1 MPDMKKLAELMK
13 ELETSLGIC
22 TRCGM
27 CQAVCPLFSETGREA
42 DLARGKLALLDG
54 LIQEMFKNPDGVV
67 ERLNRCVL
75 CGSCESNCSSGV
87 SVLEI
92 FFKARAVI
100 SGFQGLSAAKKI
112 IFRQMLARPEIFDL
126 LISFAA
132 KFQNLFARPVSREL
146 GTSCARIISP
156 LLTNRHFIPLASEP
170 FHKKIPYM
178 DSPPGKSGLRVGF
191 FVGCLLDKMFPG
203 IAEATIEVLQ
213 HHGSGIWIP
222 ENQGCCGIPA
232 ISEGDSTAFERLVR
246 YNIDLFDDG
255 NLDYLVTSC
264 ATCTFTIKKVWPMM
278 LETASRELRAK
289 MERLSQKTLDI
300 TQFLVSIIGVSASE
314 EQKSG
319 SIRKITYHDPCHL
332 KKSLGIWAEPRV
344 LINADSSSCLVE
356 MHEADRCC
364 GMGGS
369 FNLHHY
375 KLSSEIGGKKASSI
389 LDTGCQTVATACPAC
404 ISQLSDALSKSGSEM
419 RVKHVIEIYRDSIMK
434 NGIHF

>member
-1 MPDMKKLAELMK
+1 MPDMKKLAGLMK
-13 ELETSLGIC
+13 ELEANLGIC

-27 CQAVCPLFSETGREA
+27 CQAVCPLFLETGREA

-54 LIQEMFKNPDGVV
+54 LIQELFKNPDGVS

-87 SVLEI
+87 HVLEI
-92 FFKARAVI
+92 FFKAREVI
-100 SGFQGLSAAKKI
+100 SGFQGLSAAKKMV
-112 IFRQMLARPEIFDL
+112 FRQMLARPEIFDL
-126 LISFAA
+126 LISFAS
-132 KFQNLFARPVSREL
+132 KFQNLFARPINREL
-146 GTSCARIISP
+146 GTSCARILSP
-156 LLTNRHFIPLASEP
+156 LLNNRHFIPLAPEP
-170 FHKKIPYM
+170 FHKKIPFM
-178 DSPPGKSGLRVGF
+178 DTPSGKSGLRVGF

-213 HHGSGIWIP
+213 HHGTGIWLP

-246 YNIDLFDDG
+246 HNIDLFDAGDI
-255 NLDYLVTSC
+255 DYLVTSC

-278 LETASRELRAK
+278 FATATGEMRSK

-300 TQFLVSIIGVSASE
+300 SQFLVSILGVSKDE
-314 EQKSG
+314 EQRSCP
-319 SIRKITYHDPCHL
+319 IRSITYHDPCHL
-332 KKSLGIWAEPRV
+332 KKSLGVWAEPRD
-344 LINADSSSCLVE
+344 LIRADSSSLLVE

-375 KLSSEIGGKKASSI
+375 KLSSEIGGKKASHI
-389 LDTGCQTVATACPAC
+389 LDTGCRIVATSCPAC
-404 ISQLSDALSKSGSEM
+404 ILQLSDALSKSGGKIG
-419 RVKHVIEIYRDSIMK
+419 VKHVIEIYRDSIM
-434 NGIHF
+434 NRTQ